1 MNISSNQTVYF
12 GPSSSKYPS
21 VGTVFSS
28 DPISWLWKDGSWY
41 YIEYPVTGGYKRGYI
56 PASVVTGAGS
66 DTSTPNFSAL
76 CSGAGS
82 KTVEVGGSTYYGP
95 GSNNYPSAGSVS
107 TGEVVEYLGY
117 TNGGYDFI
125 EYSVGSGSQRKRAFF
140 AGGFGSNNG
149 NNSEE
154 DDDSD
159 SGNTEDDNSN
169 DSGEPVETK
178 MISAQSVLYGPG
190 NNGNSYQSIGS
201 VSAGES
207 VIAIVATE
215 DNLWVQ
221 IEYNVGTSGTKKRGY
236 VPVSTTELS
245 STSNLPH
252 SRGAGTLTATSGGT
266 VYSGPS
272 PSVYYSVGSISAK
285 ESVTDLG
292 YEEDGYKL
300 IEYSVTGSSYKK
312 RGYYPS
318 HSLQGAPESNTPE
331 DGVDIGAMSNYDTF
345 KEYDIIPSNLPMGG
359 AIVTQGFNDT
369 DTNAKGHLGYDMQRI
384 TEIKPLFAGEV
395 IDVNDDIS
403 KANGLSVCVRHLL
416 NPENKTYFYSTY
428 CHMSSISVETG
439 DVVNA
444 NSTLGIVG
452 GSGWGKPDEYPPHL
466 HVCVFTGR
474 PETNPSGY
482 SSGEKNMTLEAAS
495 QGKYNGYFYGPN
507 ERDYPRCGGLRF
519 YDPYGVVTSGAAVI
533 AQYS

>member
-1 MNISSNQTVYF
+1 M
-12 GPSSSKYPS
+12 
-21 VGTVFSS
+21 
-28 DPISWLWKDGSWY
+28 
-41 YIEYPVTGGYKRGYI
+41 
-56 PASVVTGAGS
+56 
-66 DTSTPNFSAL
+66 
-76 CSGAGS
+76 
-82 KTVEVGGSTYYGP
+82 
-95 GSNNYPSAGSVS
+95 
-107 TGEVVEYLGY
+107 
-117 TNGGYDFI
+117 
-125 EYSVGSGSQRKRAFF
+125 
-140 AGGFGSNNG
+140 
-149 NNSEE
+149 
-154 DDDSD
+154 
-159 SGNTEDDNSN
+159 
-169 DSGEPVETK
+169 
-178 MISAQSVLYGPG
+178 
-190 NNGNSYQSIGS
+190 
-201 VSAGES
+201 
-207 VIAIVATE
+207 
-215 DNLWVQ
+215 
-221 IEYNVGTSGTKKRGY
+221 
-236 VPVSTTELS
+236 PVSTTELS

-331 DGVDIGAMSNYDTF
+331 DGVDIGAMSNYNTF
-345 KEYDIIPSNLPMGG
+345 KEYEIIPSNLPMGG

-384 TEIKPLFAGEV
+384 AEIKPLFAGEV

-416 NPENKTYFYSTY
+416 NPENETYFYSTY

-495 QGKYNGYFYGPN
+495 QGKYNGYFYGPK

>member
-12 GPSSSKYPS
+12 GPSTSKYPS

-66 DTSTPNFSAL
+66 DTSTPNFTAL

-159 SGNTEDDNSN
+159 NGNTEDDNSN
-169 DSGEPVETK
+169 NSGEPVETK
-178 MISAQSVLYGPG
+178 MVSAQSVLYGPG

-318 HSLQGAPESNTPE
+318 SLLSARHDSDEPMGGEETGE
-331 DGVDIGAMSNYDTF
+331 MTNYAIYTAGH
-345 KEYDIIPSNLPMGG
+345 YIPNSLPMGG
-359 AIVTQGFNDT
+359 AIVTQGFNDHS
-369 DTNAKGHLGYDMQRI
+369 TNRKGHLGYDMCI
-384 TEIKPLFAGEV
+384 HEIKPLFNGVVVLTAKT
-395 IDVNDDIS
+395 NTS
-403 KANGLSVCVRHLL
+403 ANGRAVCVKHTI
-416 NPENKTYFYSTY
+416 NNITFYSTY
-428 CHMSSISVETG
+428 CHLASVNVDCG
-439 DVVNA
+439 DTVTA
-444 NSTLGIVG
+444 STVLGIMG
-452 GSGWGKPDEYPPHL
+452 GSAEGKDNYYSPHL
-466 HVCVFTGR
+466 HVCVYTGS
-474 PETNPSGY
+474 PTVNPYGY
-482 SSGEKNMTLEAAS
+482 CYKNGEKSFEDTTAYYNEYYYGASGSEAN
-495 QGKYNGYFYGPN
+495 K
-507 ERDYPRCGGLRF
+507 YPRCGGVRF